1 MTGPFCRYLSLGSEL
16 LGHEEVFSGQ
26 GHSLNVLGGIMSIRF
41 NRPPAWRAYLPED
54 FVPAADW
61 IPERAWGAPPVGW
74 PMWVESTTGAAS
86 EPPIQ
91 YQTNPYLYMSVMPDW
106 DAPETAQLTTP
117 VMASQHQPNKRPLSR
132 GKKIGLGVV
141 AGVLA
146 IGVIGA
152 LGGGGGEEQPAP
164 VAASPSPSVVE
175 ANATLEP
182 TAEPTTISSASAEAE
197 ASAQKAADEQE
208 KKAAAEASAK
218 AEAEEKEKADAE
230 KKAKVEAEKKAKAEA
245 SAQAEAESKA
255 EKEAGTL
262 SQQNALSKA
271 SDYLDYTAFSK
282 TGLIKQLEFEGFSN
296 GDAKWAVERVSVDW
310 NEQAALKA
318 ADYLDYTSFSKSGLT
333 DQLIFEGYTKK
344 QAAYGVSTTGL

>member
-1 MTGPFCRYLSLGSEL
+1 
-16 LGHEEVFSGQ
+16 
-26 GHSLNVLGGIMSIRF
+26 MSIRF
-41 NRPPAWRAYLPED
+41 NPPPAWRAYLPED

-74 PMWVESTTGAAS
+74 PMWVESITGAAS
-86 EPPIQ
+86 EPPIR
-91 YQTNPYLYMSVMPDW
+91 YQANPYLYMSVMPDW

-117 VMASQHQPNKRPLSR
+117 VMASQHKPKKRPLSR

-152 LGGGGGEEQPAP
+152 LGGGGEEQPAP
-164 VAASPSPSVVE
+164 VAASPSPSAVE

-182 TAEPTTISSASAEAE
+182 TAEPTTMSSASAEAE
-197 ASAQKAADEQE
+197 ASAQKAADEE
-208 KKAAAEASAK
+208 AKKDAAEASAK
-218 AEAEEKEKADAE
+218 AEAEEKAEAE

-245 SAQAEAESKA
+245 SAQAEAEAKA

-282 TGLIKQLEFEGFSN
+282 IGLIKQLEFEGFSN

>member
-1 MTGPFCRYLSLGSEL
+1 M
-16 LGHEEVFSGQ
+16 
-26 GHSLNVLGGIMSIRF
+26 NVLGGIMSILF
-41 NRPPAWRAYLPED
+41 NPPPAWRAYLPED

-86 EPPIQ
+86 EPPIE
-91 YQTNPYLYMSVMPDW
+91 YQANPYLYMSVMPAW
-106 DAPETAQLTTP
+106 DAPETSQRIAP
-117 VMASQHQPNKRPLSR
+117 DMASRHKPKKRPLSR

-146 IGVIGA
+146 IGVIGV
-152 LGGGGGEEQPAP
+152 LGGAGDEQPAP
-164 VAASPSPSVVE
+164 VAASPSPSAVE
-175 ANATLEP
+175 ANATLES
-182 TAEPTTISSASAEAE
+182 TVEPTTISSASAEAE
-197 ASAQKAADEQE
+197 ASAKKAAAEQE
-208 KKAAAEASAK
+208 QKDAAEASAK
-218 AEAEEKEKADAE
+218 AEAEEKDKAEAE

-245 SAQAEAESKA
+245 SAQAEAEAKA

-282 TGLIKQLEFEGFSN
+282 TGLIEQLEFEGFSN
-296 GDAKWAVERVSVDW
+296 GDATWAVARVSVDW

-318 ADYLDYTSFSKSGLT
+318 ADYLDYTSFSKSGLV